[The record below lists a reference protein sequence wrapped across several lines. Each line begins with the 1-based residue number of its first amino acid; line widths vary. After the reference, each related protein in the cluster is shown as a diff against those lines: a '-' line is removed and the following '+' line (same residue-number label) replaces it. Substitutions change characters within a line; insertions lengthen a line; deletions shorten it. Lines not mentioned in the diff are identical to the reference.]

1 MALFDFFNTRELEE
15 FANGLATDLGR
26 RFPPASES
34 RTDTGAIHQLKVIM
48 EGLSAR
54 AVRYHEQ
61 HRLGVYKKAKLAN
74 VFKWKLTELGYSKS
88 FIERA
93 SKEIGPGRAGAVGGR
108 RRARPAGAWSC
119 KAPGNTGGR
128 CPAPAGRKSPTSGAR
143 ETRPSASGCIERTH
157 DDTHANHCVARPAD
171 PRG

>member
-15 FANGLATDLGR
+15 FATGLATDLGR

-48 EGLSAR
+48 EGLSVR

-74 VFKWKLTELGYSKS
+74 VFKWKLTEIGYSKE
-88 FIERA
+88 FVERA
-93 SKEIGPGRAGAVGGR
+93 TKEIATRLAV
-108 RRARPAGAWSC
+108 
-119 KAPGNTGGR
+119 K
-128 CPAPAGRKSPTSGAR
+128 
-143 ETRPSASGCIERTH
+143 
-157 DDTHANHCVARPAD
+157 
-171 PRG
+171 